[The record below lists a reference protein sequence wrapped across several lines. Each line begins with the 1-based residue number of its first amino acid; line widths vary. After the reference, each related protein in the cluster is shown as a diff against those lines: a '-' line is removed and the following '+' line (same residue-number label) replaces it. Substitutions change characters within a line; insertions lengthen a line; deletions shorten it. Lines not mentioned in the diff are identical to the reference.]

1 MKYDVDKLR
10 RDMEEEDMGAFF
22 VGGYG
27 GALSEYSDIEDA
39 DDDELIEMAQRN
51 GINLSRYKKY

>member
-22 VGGYG
+22 VGGHG

-39 DDDELIEMAQRN
+39 DDDEVLEMAARK
-51 GINLSRYKKY
+51 GMNLSKYKKY

>member
-1 MKYDVDKLR
+1 MKFDVDKIR
-10 RDMEEEDMGAFF
+10 RDLEEEDMGAFF

-39 DDDELIEMAQRN
+39 DDDEVLEMATRR
-51 GINLSRYKKY
+51 GMNLSKYKK